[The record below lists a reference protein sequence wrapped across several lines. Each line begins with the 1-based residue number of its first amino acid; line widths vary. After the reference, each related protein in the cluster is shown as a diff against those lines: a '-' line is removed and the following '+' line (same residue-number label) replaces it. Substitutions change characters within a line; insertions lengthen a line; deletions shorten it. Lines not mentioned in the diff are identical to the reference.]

1 MIADSNELM
10 REEPLKRTFT
20 IALAL
25 HILLALLLT
34 AISFLFD
41 MGIFQSTTEEAP
53 EFLQTAVRVD
63 VVAMP
68 KLTVQE
74 LKNMRPEAP
83 ASEAKDAAPEAKV
96 AESSSETEF
105 KSEKKVELS
114 SLLSNLSSRKTEKA
128 KKKKNKGSALDSKAL
143 SALAMEGNK
152 VSKGQSLVGD
162 ALKENQGEFAEY
174 VSGIPAQ
181 VRPHWKLPSYLIEK
195 NLKARIRI
203 YISGNGKILKT
214 EIYESS
220 GVDEF
225 DRRALRA
232 LKATGILPPP
242 SKNIRS
248 RLASGQVVLGFPL

>member
-1 MIADSNELM
+1 MIADSQEFM
-10 REEPLKRTFT
+10 REDSLKRTFT

-25 HILLALLLT
+25 HVLLGLLLT

-53 EFLQTAVRVD
+53 EFLQSAVRVD

-74 LKNMRPEAP
+74 LKNMEPEAP
-83 ASEAKDAAPEAKV
+83 ASDVKETDPKAAV
-96 AESSSETEF
+96 APSESETEF

-128 KKKKNKGSALDSKAL
+128 KKKKNKGPSLDSKTL

-162 ALKENQGEFAEY
+162 ALKENQSEFASY
-174 VSGIPAQ
+174 VSGIPAR

-203 YISGNGKILKT
+203 YISENGKILKT

-225 DRRALRA
+225 DRRALQS
-232 LKATGILPPP
+232 LKATGILPSPDK
-242 SKNIRS
+242 SIRS